1 MKINL
6 SKERAIR
13 SSKKK
18 LKKFLVLPLFHSGS
32 MFWLE
37 KVVIKK
43 NFNGISYQITDVQRL
58 KNI

>member
-6 SKERAIR
+6 SRERSTR

-37 KVVIKK
+37 RVVIKK

>member
-6 SKERAIR
+6 SRKKSIK

-37 KVVIKK
+37 RVIIKK
-43 NFNGISYQITDVQRL
+43 NFNGMSYQITDVQRL

>member
-18 LKKFLVLPLFHSGS
+18 LKKFLLLPLFHSGS
-32 MFWLE
+32 VFWLE